1 MSPKATSRRAAD
13 AAVLYELESQIGF
26 VLRRAHQRH
35 VSIFADCMAEL
46 SLTPQQF
53 SALVKIQDEVAVS
66 QNRLGRL
73 TAMDPATI
81 LGVVQRLIQR
91 GLVNRSPDPVDPRST
106 RLTLTEKGQELVA
119 SALPMARE
127 ATDRTL
133 AHLSSA
139 ERKDLQRLLSKLA
152 TGEDE

>member
-1 MSPKATSRRAAD
+1 MSPKATSRLAAD
-13 AAVLYELESQIGF
+13 AAVLYELETQIGF

-35 VSIFADCMAEL
+35 VAIFADCMAEL

-53 SALVKIQDEVAVS
+53 SALVKIQDEGAVS

-91 GLVNRSPDPVDPRST
+91 DLVNRSSDPVDPRST
-106 RLTLTEKGQELVA
+106 RLTLTAKGQELVA
-119 SALPMARE
+119 SAMPMARE

-133 AHLSSA
+133 ARLSAA
-139 ERKDLQRLLSKLA
+139 ERKDLLRLLSKLA
-152 TGEDE
+152 AGEDE

>member
-1 MSPKATSRRAAD
+1 VSPKATSRLAAD
-13 AAVLYELESQIGF
+13 AAVLYELEAQIGF

-35 VSIFADCMAEL
+35 VSIFAESMSGL

-53 SALVKIQDEVAVS
+53 SALVKIQDEAAVS

-81 LGVVQRLIQR
+81 LGVVQRLVQR

-106 RLTLTEKGQELVA
+106 RLTLTTKGQELVA

-133 AHLSSA
+133 ARLTAA
-139 ERKDLQRLLSKLA
+139 ERRDLLRLLGKLA
-152 TGEDE
+152 AGEDE